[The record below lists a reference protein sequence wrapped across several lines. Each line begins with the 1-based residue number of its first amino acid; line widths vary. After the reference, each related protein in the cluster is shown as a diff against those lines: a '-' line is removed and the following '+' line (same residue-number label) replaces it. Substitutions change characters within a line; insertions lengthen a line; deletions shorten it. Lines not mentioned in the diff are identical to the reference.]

1 MKLKSLSLAVATALF
16 ALAAQAA
23 DPKLAVVYGGGG
35 KFDKSFNQSGYD
47 GAERFK
53 KETKI
58 NYLEAQ
64 ITSDAQSE
72 QVLRNMARRDVD
84 LVVSIGFTMAKA
96 VETVAKEFPKVHF
109 MIIDSEVKVP
119 NVNSVVFKEQEGSYL
134 VGVAAALASQSKKVG
149 FIGGMDVPLIR
160 AFSCGYTQGV
170 KSVDPKLDVTQ
181 NMVGTTPA
189 AWNDPAKGSELSRA
203 QIDRGVDVI
212 FIAAGGSGLAALQVV
227 KDKGKLGIGVDSNQN
242 YLHPGNMLTSMLKR
256 VDNAVY
262 EGFMAAKNGTW
273 KPGVTVMGLKEG
285 GVGWALDENNRK
297 LITPAM
303 EARINQASKDIV
315 SGKVKVV
322 DYRDKNSCPV

>member
-1 MKLKSLSLAVATALF
+1 MKLKFLPLAIAGAVLALSAH
-16 ALAAQAA
+16 AA

-84 LVVSIGFTMAKA
+84 LVVSIGFSMAKA

-109 MIIDSEVKVP
+109 MIIDSEVKGP

-134 VGVAAALASQSKKVG
+134 VGVAAAMASQSKKVG
-149 FIGGMDVPLIR
+149 FIGGMDIPLIR
-160 AFSCGYTQGV
+160 AFSCGYAQGA
-170 KSVDPKLDVTQ
+170 KAVDAKIDVTQ

-212 FIAAGGSGLAALQVV
+212 FVAAGGSGLAALQVV

-242 YLHPGNMLTSMLKR
+242 YLHPGVMLTSMLKR

-285 GVGWALDENNRK
+285 GVGWALDEHNRK

-303 EARINQASKDIV
+303 ETRINQAAKDIV
-315 SGKVKVV
+315 AGKVKVV
-322 DYRDKNSCPV
+322 DYRDKNSCPI